1 MMLFYRKDNLEKAAE
16 TLFAGYVPVSMIRDM
31 LKEKKLFDAGYAD
44 L

>member
-1 MMLFYRKDNLEKAAE
+1 MMLFYRKDEEKAAE

-31 LKEKKLFDAGYAD
+31 LKDKKLFDGGYAD